1 MDWLWAGAR
10 SQASVT
16 TRRKIMQ
23 VNLGA
28 AGVALTILAYFAYYQ
43 WSGNPALVRTGW
55 AQLPFVLGVPLVW
68 RLNAQGRDQQ
78 ARWLVFALAMGGTL
92 AAVLAGIGTAL
103 GAHIYF
109 LLFAV
114 LTLAFFPLAQWRS
127 ALVLSLCNALIFLAF
142 DQWGWPAHASLQ
154 ALPAATQKSISQSL
168 VVGCITVAIALTALS
183 EWAAD
188 LNEQRLLALAD
199 TDALTGLRN
208 RRALLEAL
216 QGEVARA
223 RRSGRPLSVA
233 VLDLDHFKSVNDHH
247 GHEAGDQVL
256 RQFAELMRRELR
268 GYDTGGRLGGEEF
281 VVLMPDTDL
290 ALAVASIDRLRAALA
305 ARPLAWI
312 DEQVD
317 MTVSA
322 GVACLSAEDEGDG
335 SDLLRAADLALY
347 AAKRDGRNRV
357 RTAL

>member
-28 AGVALTILAYFAYYQ
+28 AGLALTILAYFAYYQ
-43 WSGNPALVRTGW
+43 WSANAALVRTGW

-68 RLNAQGRDQQ
+68 RLNAQGRDQG

-92 AAVLAGIGTAL
+92 AAILAGIGTAL

-127 ALVLSLCNALIFLAF
+127 ALVLSLCNALIFLAL
-142 DQWGWPAHASLQ
+142 DQWGWPAHPSLQ

-168 VVGCITVAIALTALS
+168 VVGCIAVAIALTALS

-188 LNEQRLLALAD
+188 LNEQRLMALAG
-199 TDALTGLRN
+199 TDVLTGLLN

-216 QGEVARA
+216 ASEVALA
-223 RRSGRPLSVA
+223 RRSQRPLCLA
-233 VLDLDHFKSVNDHH
+233 VLDLDHFKSINDQH
-247 GHEAGDQVL
+247 GHAAGDQVL
-256 RQFAELMRRELR
+256 RQFSALMRRELR
-268 GYDTGGRLGGEEF
+268 ACDTSGRLGGEEF

-290 ALAVASIDRLRAALA
+290 AQAVASIDRLRAALA

-312 DEQVD
+312 DESVELS
-317 MTVSA
+317 VSA
-322 GVACLSAEDEGDG
+322 GVAGLAATGDVDG
-335 SDLLRAADLALY
+335 AGLLRAADEALY
-347 AAKRDGRNRV
+347 QAKREGRNRV
-357 RTAL
+357 RTAS